1 MPLCDCEKYCMRYRT
16 EPKEVSATTY
26 RNHKPYRKE
35 HQVGSYATF
44 QSLNE
49 REQDSAG
56 EIQGQNQA
64 VPSSA

>member
-1 MPLCDCEKYCMRYRT
+1 MRYRT

-35 HQVGSYATF
+35 HQVGSYAAF

-49 REQDSAG
+49 SEQDSAG
-56 EIQGQNQA
+56 EIERQNRA
-64 VPSSA
+64 GPSSAWLIF